1 MLSENIKIFY
11 EDRDVCIVEKPVGI
25 PCEGDG
31 ETLPQILKGQLKSD
45 IYLVHR
51 LDRNVGGVMIFAKN
65 KNSAA
70 FLSKEMQK
78 ENGVFE
84 KEYILVTDGVPKERE
99 GVYKDFLFKDSKK
112 GRSFVVK
119 SQRKGV
125 KEASLEYR
133 VLKENENHALV
144 SVKLHTGRT
153 HQIRVQF
160 SSRQTPLCGDGK
172 HGSRDNRAKSPA
184 LRAVRL
190 TVKLPGGEIKSVFSP
205 PDFSQYPWSE
215 FDGSAVL

>member
-99 GVYKDFLFKDSKK
+99 GVYKDFLFNNKK
-112 GRSFVVK
+112 S
-119 SQRKGV
+119 
-125 KEASLEYR
+125 
-133 VLKENENHALV
+133 
-144 SVKLHTGRT
+144 
-153 HQIRVQF
+153 
-160 SSRQTPLCGDGK
+160 
-172 HGSRDNRAKSPA
+172 
-184 LRAVRL
+184 
-190 TVKLPGGEIKSVFSP
+190 IKC
-205 PDFSQYPWSE
+205 Y
-215 FDGSAVL
+215 